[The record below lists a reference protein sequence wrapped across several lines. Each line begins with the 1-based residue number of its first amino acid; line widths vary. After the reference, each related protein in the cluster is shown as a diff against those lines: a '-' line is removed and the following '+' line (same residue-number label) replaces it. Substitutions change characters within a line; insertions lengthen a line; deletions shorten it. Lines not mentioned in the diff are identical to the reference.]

1 MSLPYGRWPLVV
13 SFRVMGEI
21 LRLVLAEW
29 VKSNASWKNSATQN
43 ICRVLDML
51 LSLSLEMDGI
61 LT

>member
-29 VKSNASWKNSATQN
+29 VKSNASWKKSATQN
-43 ICRVLDML
+43 ICRVLNML